1 MEQNTCS
8 WGCDPLHVPYYNPA
22 LACLISQLWRDNNFF
37 CFLSFQDWNFRHF
50 SCVRRCLLIHNTRHV
65 SQSHTHSVFIAQC
78 AMLAFSGMCQSVH
91 KCLVLQ
97 STFSLDV
104 SESLLAHYVLQDEL
118 AELDFIWFFIWF
130 FFVWIHVY
138 YLFFVLFSFLDQ

>member
-1 MEQNTCS
+1 MLWLPNWTKHLFEDATHFTFHIII
-8 WGCDPLHVPYYNPA
+8 LHLHN
-22 LACLISQLWRDNNFF
+22 LISQFRLDNHFLN
-37 CFLSFQDWNFRHF
+37 FLSFQDWNFRHF

-65 SQSHTHSVFIAQC
+65 SQSHTHTVFIAQC

-104 SESLLAHYVLQDEL
+104 SESLLAHNLLQNEL
-118 AELDFIWFFIWF
+118 AELDFILIFFGLNSCALPLFCFVQF
-130 FFVWIHVY
+130 F
-138 YLFFVLFSFLDQ
+138 